1 VSIIYHIYN
10 LFLRQG
16 WLFYGLAVV
25 LFLFAILQ
33 ERGDVETYKKQLK
46 NSNISDVISY
56 LTEQKQSQNIESNGT
71 KTFIFRSQDNWEQ
84 RLNWLSQHFVG
95 IPTKG
100 GFEAQVQRG
109 KLVLLQYPAILQ
121 QPIPRS
127 RWRFVPSILTAIGVL
142 GTFGGIT
149 AGLADIS
156 LNNIGGD
163 SQNLL
168 KSSVTLLEGMKTA
181 FLTSLVGLG
190 LSSIFTIILALYG
203 ERERQKDRQSLQN
216 KLDEIAVLK
225 TPMQLLSSL
234 NPEANQGAS
243 QSLADAAKKMGDA
256 AEQMVKKFDKLIEI
270 QEKLSPQAIGEEVGQ
285 QVGNFM
291 QPEFQKILVELTALR
306 EIKADQG
313 QEIRKLIEEQQK
325 KLIEP
330 IIAELKKS
338 AKLTEGASEAVMA
351 LKNELGGISHSLSES
366 IVTIQKFQVDTIGQ
380 LQQFAANLESILGE
394 FRTDT
399 KDVLQQVATEVKGA
413 VDQSIVAMEN
423 QRNAFDK
430 SAKQTVHTFRGIRE
444 ELEKSLET
452 QAQIQRDSIQE
463 FQNSSRE
470 IFAEQ
475 STNLKQ
481 VGEEA
486 SQAMILQRNAFTASA
501 EQTAATFRGIREE
514 LEKSLET
521 QAQIQ
526 RDSIQEFQDSS
537 REIFEQQ
544 ASNLGLVGNAA
555 SQQMNEA
562 RENLTATLT
571 NIDNVLQNTRLTVQE
586 ELQTFRLNYQA
597 ALEEF
602 FMQQNQLLEG
612 TLGEQRRGLADVV
625 ANFQTVFEEEYNRRK
640 DISQEMQKNLEKIEE
655 TTAQVNK
662 FAHEIGLISGERF
675 AQLQELARTI
685 GKEASHVEK
694 AYENLSREF
703 NGGLQSWN
711 QEMMGYFQR
720 KSESDMKFFT
730 QADAATEKVCNQL
743 LQAANYLVAAE
754 STRRNSNEKD

>member
-1 VSIIYHIYN
+1 MGIYK
-10 LFLRQG
+10 LFFGQG
-16 WLFYGLAVV
+16 WEQSIFFYLAAVGLLV
-25 LFLFAILQ
+25 FAIGL
-33 ERGDVETYKKQLK
+33 EWSDVLKYKRKLK
-46 NSNISDVISY
+46 NSN
-56 LTEQKQSQNIESNGT
+56 
-71 KTFIFRSQDNWEQ
+71 TF
-84 RLNWLSQHFVG
+84 
-95 IPTKG
+95 
-100 GFEAQVQRG
+100 
-109 KLVLLQYPAILQ
+109 LQ

-127 RWRFVPSILTAIGVL
+127 HWRFVPGILTAIGVL
-142 GTFGGIT
+142 GTFYGIT

-181 FLTSLVGLG
+181 FATSLVGLG
-190 LSSIFTIILALYG
+190 SSSIFTLFLAYCDG
-203 ERERQKDRQSLQN
+203 ERRKAKDSLRN
-216 KLDEIAVLK
+216 ELANR
-225 TPMQLLSSL
+225 
-234 NPEANQGAS
+234 NPDDNQGAS

-256 AEQMVKKFDKLIEI
+256 AEQMGTKFAELIKI
-270 QEKLSPQAIGEEVGQ
+270 QRQLSPQAIGQEVGN
-285 QVGNFM
+285 VM
-291 QPEFQKILVELTALR
+291 KPVFQEIRVELKALR

-313 QEIRKLIEEQQK
+313 QEILRNLIEEQREQ
-325 KLIEP
+325 LIKP
-330 IIAELKKS
+330 IIGELRNS
-338 AKLTEGASEAVMA
+338 ATLTKGASEAVMD
-351 LKNELGGISHSLSES
+351 LKNELGGISRSLSES
-366 IVTIQKFQVDTIGQ
+366 IVTIQQFQVDTIGQ
-380 LQQFAANLESILGE
+380 LQQFALNLESILGE

-399 KDVLQQVATEVKGA
+399 KDVLQQVATEVKEA
-413 VDQSIVAMEN
+413 VNQSIVAMKN
-423 QRNAFDK
+423 QQNAFDA
-430 SAKQTVHTFRGIRE
+430 SAKQAATTFIGIRE
-444 ELEKSLET
+444 QLEKSLET

-501 EQTAATFRGIREE
+501 KQTAATFRGVREE

-526 RDSIQEFQDSS
+526 RDSIQEFQNSS

-544 ASNLGLVGNAA
+544 ANNLKLVGNAA

-597 ALEEF
+597 ALQEF

-612 TLGEQRRGLADVV
+612 TLGEQRQGLADVV
-625 ANFQTVFEEEYNRRK
+625 TNFQKVFEEEYNRRK
-640 DISQEMQKNLEKIEE
+640 DISQEMQESLIKIKE

-730 QADAATEKVCNQL
+730 QADEATARVCNQL
-743 LQAANYLVAAE
+743 VQAANYLVAAE
-754 STRRNSNEKD
+754 STRRNSNEQD

>member
-1 VSIIYHIYN
+1 MDIFK
-10 LFLRQG
+10 LFFGQG
-16 WLFYGLAVV
+16 WEQSLVFYLAAVGLLV
-25 LFLFAILQ
+25 FAIGL
-33 ERGDVETYKKQLK
+33 EWSDVLKYKRTLK
-46 NSNISDVISY
+46 NSN
-56 LTEQKQSQNIESNGT
+56 
-71 KTFIFRSQDNWEQ
+71 TF
-84 RLNWLSQHFVG
+84 
-95 IPTKG
+95 
-100 GFEAQVQRG
+100 
-109 KLVLLQYPAILQ
+109 LQ

-127 RWRFVPSILTAIGVL
+127 HWRFVPGILTAIGVL
-142 GTFGGIT
+142 GTFYGIT

-181 FLTSLVGLG
+181 FATSLVGLG
-190 LSSIFTIILALYG
+190 SSSIFTLFLAYCDG
-203 ERERQKDRQSLQN
+203 ERRKERK
-216 KLDEIAVLK
+216 KLAKIAVLE
-225 TPMQLLSSL
+225 TPLQVLSNR
-234 NPEANQGAS
+234 NPDANQEAS
-243 QSLADAAKKMGDA
+243 KSLADAAEKMGTA
-256 AEQMVKKFDKLIEI
+256 AKEMGTKFAELIEI
-270 QEKLSPQAIGEEVGQ
+270 QRQLSPQAIGKEVGN
-285 QVGNFM
+285 VM
-291 QPEFQKILVELTALR
+291 KPVFQEIRVELTALR

-313 QEIRKLIEEQQK
+313 QEMLRNLIEEQREQ
-325 KLIEP
+325 LIKP
-330 IIAELKKS
+330 IIGELRNS
-338 AKLTEGASEAVMA
+338 ATLTKGASEAVMD
-351 LKNELGGISHSLSES
+351 LKNELGGISRSLSES
-366 IVTIQKFQVDTIGQ
+366 IVTIQQFQVDTIGQ
-380 LQQFAANLESILGE
+380 LQQFALNLEAILGE

-444 ELEKSLET
+444 QLEKSLET

-526 RDSIQEFQDSS
+526 RDSIKEFQNSS
-537 REIFEQQ
+537 RQIFEQQ
-544 ASNLGLVGNAA
+544 ANNLGLVGNAA

-586 ELQTFRLNYQA
+586 ELQKFRLNYQA

-640 DISQEMQKNLEKIEE
+640 DISQEMQESLIKIKE

-703 NGGLQSWN
+703 NGGLQIWN

-730 QADAATEKVCNQL
+730 QADEATARVCNQL
-743 LQAANYLVAAE
+743 VQAANYLVAAE